1 MRRFFAEALA
11 RPYAAGL
18 ATFWIAPIAAAVA
31 AVGIFELLSQDASR
45 VLLLGIILGLAI
57 WVAATIVYLPA
68 AGPRRAN
75 YRSYSLLVRRIDG
88 LRKRRDLICRH
99 ARNDAALVCEQ
110 VGKSLDDLCTQLRTP
125 GVTWVLGTGYIAAW
139 EAVHRAEEMLI
150 EAEEKDE
157 LLEDIQRD
165 LLRLDSSAIPQRA
178 QLLDLA
184 KAAKAV
190 LCRDKHRDK
199 CLDHLEAVRK
209 AVREVRANINV
220 FRDSTWNGL
229 VVLRNQTMAALVI
242 VELSGF
248 ALLALAIL
256 LAAQKGDDIPAHQAA
271 LGAAAIFFVVGAV
284 FGALNRLY
292 ARSQNDASVDD
303 YGLATARLI
312 AIPAISGLAGVGGV
326 VFVSLTAVTGTT
338 DLSTI
343 FDVVRHPLVL
353 ADAAAFGLA
362 PGVLVQLLDKHA
374 KKYQDDIKS
383 TEPTDGA
390 SSPQGK

>member
-1 MRRFFAEALA
+1 VIRRF
-11 RPYAAGL
+11 YAAAL
-18 ATFWIAPIAAAVA
+18 ATFWLAPIAAAVA
-31 AVGIFELLSQDASR
+31 AVGIFESYSQVAAP
-45 VLLLGIILGLAI
+45 VLATSIVLGLAT
-57 WVAATIVYLPA
+57 WLVAAILYLPLA
-68 AGPRRAN
+68 SARRAN

-88 LRKRRDLICRH
+88 LRKRRDLVGRH

-110 VGKSLDDLCTQLRTP
+110 VRKSLDDLCTQLRTP
-125 GVTWVLGTGYIAAW
+125 GVTWVLGSGYIAAW

-157 LLEDIQRD
+157 LLEDLQRD
-165 LLRLDSSAIPQRA
+165 LLRLDSSAIPQRKL
-178 QLLDLA
+178 LLDLA
-184 KAAKAV
+184 KAAKGV

-209 AVREVRANINV
+209 AVREVRTNINV
-220 FRDSTWNGL
+220 FRDNIWNGL
-229 VVLRNQTMAALVI
+229 VVLRNETLAALVI

-256 LAAQKGDDIPAHQAA
+256 LAAQKKDDIPAHQAA
-271 LGAAAIFFVVGAV
+271 LGAAAAFFVVGAV

-326 VFVSLTAVTGTT
+326 VFVSLTVTGTT
-338 DLSTI
+338 DLSMI

-362 PGVLVQLLDKHA
+362 PGVLVQLLDKRA

-390 SSPQGK
+390 ARA

>member
-1 MRRFFAEALA
+1 MRRL
-11 RPYAAGL
+11 YAAGL
-18 ATFWIAPIAAAVA
+18 ATFWLAPIAAAVA
-31 AVGIFELLSQDASR
+31 AVGIFESYSQDAAT
-45 VLLLGIILGLAI
+45 VLATGIALGLAT
-57 WVAATIVYLPA
+57 WLVATIVYLPA
-68 AGPRRAN
+68 AGAKRAN

-88 LRKRRDLICRH
+88 LRKRRDLVCRQ
-99 ARNDAALVCEQ
+99 ARNDAALVGEQ
-110 VGKSLDDLCTQLRTP
+110 VRKSLDDLCTQLRTP

-178 QLLDLA
+178 QLVDLA

-190 LCRDKHRDK
+190 LCREKGRESW
-199 CLDHLEAVRK
+199 LDHLEAVRK
-209 AVREVRANINV
+209 AVREVRTNVNV
-220 FRDSTWNGL
+220 FRDNTWNGL

-256 LAAQKGDDIPAHQAA
+256 LAAQKKDDIPAHQAA
-271 LGAAAIFFVVGAV
+271 LGAAALFFVVGAV

-292 ARSQNDASVDD
+292 ARSQSDASVDD

-326 VFVSLTAVTGTT
+326 VFVGLTVTGTT
-338 DLSTI
+338 DLSVI
-343 FDVVRHPLVL
+343 FDVVHHPLVL

-362 PGVLVQLLDKHA
+362 PGILVQLLDKHGQ
-374 KKYQDDIKS
+374 KYQDDIKS

-390 SSPQGK
+390 NAPKA